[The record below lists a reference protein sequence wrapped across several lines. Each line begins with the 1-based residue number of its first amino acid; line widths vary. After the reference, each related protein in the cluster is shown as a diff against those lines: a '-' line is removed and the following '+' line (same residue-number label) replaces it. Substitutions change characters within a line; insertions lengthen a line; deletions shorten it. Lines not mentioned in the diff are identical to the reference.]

1 MMWSHRGTW
10 QVLKK
15 KKKGKEMLSKLR
27 WYVYFKFSTIFNFCS
42 GVWIQDRCNY
52 LDHHFWELAFH
63 RNLVILF
70 FFPFPLKGRLVLSN
84 YNVKATFLSFTLQ
97 FYLFIYFWV
106 KSQVIKFRILLNNSM
121 FLLVRESLFTY

>member
-1 MMWSHRGTW
+1 MMWSHRGTL

-15 KKKGKEMLSKLR
+15 KKAKKCLANSDDM
-27 WYVYFKFSTIFNFCS
+27 FISTIFNFLS
-42 GVWIQDRCNY
+42 GVWIQDCCNY